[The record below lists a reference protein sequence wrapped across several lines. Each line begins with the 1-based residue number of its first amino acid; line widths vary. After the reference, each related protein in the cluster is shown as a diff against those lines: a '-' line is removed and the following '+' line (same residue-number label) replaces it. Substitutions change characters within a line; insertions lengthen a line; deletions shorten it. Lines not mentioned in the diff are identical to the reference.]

1 MAMWALHWTTEKEH
15 CEQVMK
21 REEVTIR
28 RIWQGGKSGQ
38 ERTHIC
44 HTTLQRTIMEDS
56 TNFQAD
62 QYTTGEEAAAKKAS
76 RSFKK
81 YQYRGVELDQLLD
94 LSNEKF
100 IDVSVLSIRKACAY
114 LFLLATPTTSI
125 KPHYYSTRFLPL
137 IPNHPSPSLNSSF
150 TPEPEE
156 GSSEDLSESPWV

>member
-1 MAMWALHWTTEKEH
+1 
-15 CEQVMK
+15 
-21 REEVTIR
+21 
-28 RIWQGGKSGQ
+28 
-38 ERTHIC
+38 
-44 HTTLQRTIMEDS
+44 MEDS

-100 IDVSVLSIRKACAY
+100 IDVSVLSSWEDCAY
-114 LFLLATPTTSI
+114 LSLLATPTTPI
-125 KPHYYSTRFLPL
+125 KFNQILFLTYL
-137 IPNHPSPSLNSSF
+137 TTLPNSPNTIHLHTNSSF